1 MNTSTNRCVLVLAAA
16 LSLVGHVALAAIFL
30 DKDEDAKIA
39 GGATVS
45 IAIMGDAS
53 MDQVMAGELTPNDNM
68 EYHEAKSDPAELTA
82 ETPLQ
87 IIQDIA
93 KESAV
98 LDAKPKAKQV
108 DQIRPV
114 KEIKADQIKPNK
126 LAATITKVVKPTDV
140 QSELLNFKTAS
151 ILSYD
156 NDPTAVLSTTNKQI
170 LTEKFQEPVEEV
182 LDLNSRPNSRQNSRP
197 NSRND
202 TISEVTKTSE
212 QLEART
218 LIDAIPV
225 PQFRPIKDYEKP
237 VQTAKLDPKPTSKKL
252 IKRPVKKSVT
262 TKKAAS
268 GRKGNNKA
276 NVKKGTQAGKVKK
289 GNIGSTK
296 RGQSNAAGNSNMS
309 NYKGKIRQRIYR
321 RFNPKT
327 RPAKRDAVI
336 SFTISRNGSANAIRL
351 TRSSGN
357 AKLDRAALTAV
368 KRASPFPSLPAG
380 KSKLVFNV
388 GLNAS

>member
-98 LDAKPKAKQV
+98 IDAKPKAKPV

-114 KEIKADQIKPNK
+114 KEIKAAHIKPNK

-151 ILSYD
+151 VLSYD

-182 LDLNSRPNSRQNSRP
+182 LDLNSRPNSR
-197 NSRND
+197 ND
-202 TISEVTKTSE
+202 IISEVTKTSE
-212 QLEART
+212 QLEAQT

-268 GRKGNNKA
+268 GRKGKNKA

-309 NYKGKIRQRIYR
+309 NYKGKIRQRIYH